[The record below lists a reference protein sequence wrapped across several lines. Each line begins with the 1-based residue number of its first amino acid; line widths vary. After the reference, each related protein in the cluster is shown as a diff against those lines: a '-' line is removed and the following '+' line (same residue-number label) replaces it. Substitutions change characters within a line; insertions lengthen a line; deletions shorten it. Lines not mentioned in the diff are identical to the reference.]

1 MMTIFAI
8 IASVLVLTAP
18 EPRFEDLEATISSME
33 SAVLAGDAAG
43 YLAQVHQA
51 DPVFL
56 MEQTNWAGDL
66 ALHTPTAFDITLDAD
81 SFKAHADGSVTV
93 PMTIAWR
100 MSDKAKRRKVAF
112 KARFVGHE
120 GQWRFAGEVWMRV
133 EAPGVVVLSDPKFK
147 DEALHIAALLPGVR
161 EQVHEI
167 LAVVVEADQQVKVY
181 EKMKHLQASIFLSY
195 TDLIGGWNEPG
206 EAIKLLGREGQ
217 SGRALRSL
225 LAHEYGHAAS
235 FALGGKAI
243 DMPWWVLEG
252 VAEYCSSE
260 ITGGGGG
267 LDARIRRWAEAD
279 NLRDW
284 DQLADFRGEAMNH
297 QTHVYAQGQ
306 HMIRYLIDGYGI
318 EQVRA
323 WLRFLAGGAT
333 LDEASRFTL
342 EKSWADIDA
351 AWRASIGDE

>member
-1 MMTIFAI
+1 MMTAFAI
-8 IASVLVLTAP
+8 VASVLTLAAP
-18 EPRFEDLEATISSME
+18 EPRLEDLESTVSSME
-33 SAVLAGDAAG
+33 TAVLAGDAVS
-43 YLAQVHQA
+43 YLAEVNHF

-66 ALHTPTAFDITLDAD
+66 AEHTPVAFDIMLDGD

-112 KARFVGHE
+112 KARFVDRKGH
-120 GQWRFAGEVWMRV
+120 WRFAGEVWMRV

-161 EQVHEI
+161 DRVHEI
-167 LAVVVEADQQVKVY
+167 LGVEVEADQQVKVY
-181 EKMKHLQASIFLSY
+181 AKMRHLQESIFLSY
-195 TDLIGGWNEPG
+195 TDSLGGWNEPG

-260 ITGGGGG
+260 IAGGGSG

-297 QTHVYAQGQ
+297 QAHVYGQGH
-306 HMIRYLIDGYGI
+306 HMIQYLVDVYGI

-323 WLRFLAGGAT
+323 WLRFLAGGAS
-333 LDEASRFTL
+333 LDEASKFTL
-342 EKSWADIDA
+342 EKSWAEIDA